1 MRSLLLTSVA
11 VLRTTPTGVENSDQL
26 GTSQQISRN
35 KASSGPLKLPKLLPV
50 LPTSSVQTN
59 SSPYGCCNNQKQEEA
74 FHAVSLAFGNSR
86 CAGRGGRVSPQS
98 SLLQGLEILAV
109 CPRPRPE
116 TKRKRCSTKCF
127 SPQPFALPSLALWL
141 SSMERLSCCNTTTNQ
156 LDRRTCADISACLVK
171 PVAAQCVC

>member
-26 GTSQQISRN
+26 GTPQQISRN
-35 KASSGPLKLPKLLPV
+35 KANSGPLKLPKLLSV

-141 SSMERLSCCNTTTNQ
+141 SSMQRLSCCNTTTNQ
-156 LDRRTCADISACLVK
+156 PDTRTCADISVCLVK
-171 PVAAQCVC
+171 LVAAQCIC